1 MPKGTPVI
9 IRPYRPGDESAQA
22 AIWNAATAGLPK
34 FKPTTVPEILRRV
47 RARDFEPATL
57 VYAEEAGKVVG
68 YAQLQANGRVSH
80 PWCLPGHEACAE
92 PLFEHVLTEMRGRKI
107 ANLFA
112 AYRGDWKQ
120 VHDFFARHGFAKARD
135 VINYYVDVFD
145 LPTASAQARGLSPL
159 TPDEVPQ
166 VLALMPGVFGDMRA
180 EELERHL
187 FKNPYFQ
194 PSAVNAMRSRNDNQL
209 LAVSILVLDPTFAD
223 ANAIDSDTPCY
234 RTGAFGTERMKTKRV
249 NGLFSYL
256 ARPDRNLH
264 GVGIELLGHAAHRLS
279 DDDTV
284 TGFAAQVA
292 SDQAGL
298 AEFYRKYFRRQGS
311 FPVLERKL

>member
-1 MPKGTPVI
+1 MI
-9 IRPYRPGDESAQA
+9 IRPYRPGDESSQA
-22 AIWNAATAGLPK
+22 AIWNAATVGLPK

-57 VYAEEAGKVVG
+57 VYAEDAGKIVG
-68 YAQLQANGRVSH
+68 YAQLQSNGRVSY

-92 PLFEHVLTEMRGRKI
+92 PLFEHTLSELRNR
-107 ANLFA
+107 NLASASA
-112 AYRGDWKQ
+112 AYRGDWTAVQ
-120 VHDFFARHGFAKARD
+120 EFFARHGFAKARD
-135 VINYYVDVFD
+135 IINYHVDLFD
-145 LPTASAQARGLSPL
+145 LPTASAQARGISPL

-166 VLALMPGVFGDMRA
+166 VLALMPGVLGMGSA

-187 FKNPYFQ
+187 FKNPYWA
-194 PSAVNAMRSRNDNQL
+194 PTALHAMRSRNDNQV
-209 LAVSILVLDPTFAD
+209 LAVSIVVLDVAFAD
-223 ANAIDSDTPCY
+223 PNAVDSDAPCY
-234 RTGAFGTERMKTKRV
+234 RTGAFGNERMKTKRV

-264 GVGIELLGHAAHRLS
+264 GVGIELLGHAAHRIG
-279 DDDTV
+279 DDESV
-284 TGFAAQVA
+284 SGFAAQVA
-292 SDQAGL
+292 SDQPGL

>member
-1 MPKGTPVI
+1 VI

-22 AIWNAATAGLPK
+22 AIWNAAAAGLPK

-47 RARDFEPATL
+47 RARDFEPAML
-57 VYAEEAGKVVG
+57 AYAEDAGKVVG
-68 YAQLQANGRVSH
+68 YAQLQPTGRISH

-92 PLFEHVLTEMRGRKI
+92 PLFEHMLTELRGRKI
-107 ANLFA
+107 GKAFA
-112 AYRGDWKQ
+112 AYRGDWAAVQ
-120 VHDFFARHGFAKARD
+120 DFFVRRGFAKARD
-135 VINYYVDVFD
+135 VINYHVELFD
-145 LPTASAQARGLSPL
+145 LPTASAQARGIAPL
-159 TPDEVPQ
+159 TPEEVPQ
-166 VLALMPGVFGDMRA
+166 VFALMPGALGVDSA

-194 PSAVNAMRSRNDNQL
+194 PSAVTAMRSRSDNKI
-209 LAVSILVLDPTFAD
+209 LAVSILVLDVTFAD
-223 ANAIDSDTPCY
+223 PLAIDSDAPCY
-234 RTGAFGTERMKTKRV
+234 RLGSFGNERMNTKRV

-264 GVGIELLGHAAHRLS
+264 GVGIELLGHAAHRLG
-279 DDDTV
+279 DEETV

-298 AEFYRKYFRRQGS
+298 AEFYRKYFRKQGS

>member
-1 MPKGTPVI
+1 MI
-9 IRPYRPGDESAQA
+9 IRPYRAGDESAQA

-47 RARDFEPATL
+47 RARDFEPAML
-57 VYAEEAGKVVG
+57 AYAEEAGKVVG

-92 PLFEHVLTEMRGRKI
+92 PLFEHALAELRSRKI
-107 ANLFA
+107 STAFA
-112 AYRGDWKQ
+112 AYRGDWTAVQ
-120 VHDFFARHGFAKARD
+120 DFFARHGFTKARD
-135 VINYYVDVFD
+135 IINYHVDLFD
-145 LPTASAQARGLSPL
+145 LPTASAQARGIAPL

-166 VLALMPGVFGDMRA
+166 VLALMPGVLGMDSA

-194 PSAVNAMRSRNDNQL
+194 PSAVHAMRSRNDNQV
-209 LAVSILVLDPTFAD
+209 LAVSILVLDVTFAD

-234 RTGAFGTERMKTKRV
+234 RTGAFGNERMKTKRV

-264 GVGIELLGHAAHRLS
+264 GVGIELLGHAAHRIG

-292 SDQAGL
+292 SDQPGL
-298 AEFYRKYFRRQGS
+298 AEFYRKYFRKQGS